1 MDSKLTPKQQKRQQE
16 REIIDEYHKLV
27 TEEALEPL
35 YQSFLGW
42 KSGSLPYFELTELIH
57 LFHKK
62 NQEIYKD
69 FTYTDR
75 KELIL
80 LAKLKLG
87 RLTEEDTI
95 ENKRLLEFWGYE
107 DRTSS

>member
-1 MDSKLTPKQQKRQQE
+1 M
-16 REIIDEYHKLV
+16 V
-27 TEEALEPL
+27 TEDALDPL
-35 YQSFLGW
+35 YQSFLEW
-42 KSGSLPYFELTELIH
+42 KSGSLSYFELTELIH
-57 LFHKK
+57 IFHKN

-87 RLTEEDTI
+87 RLTEDDI
-95 ENKRLLEFWGYE
+95 KENKRLLEFWGYE